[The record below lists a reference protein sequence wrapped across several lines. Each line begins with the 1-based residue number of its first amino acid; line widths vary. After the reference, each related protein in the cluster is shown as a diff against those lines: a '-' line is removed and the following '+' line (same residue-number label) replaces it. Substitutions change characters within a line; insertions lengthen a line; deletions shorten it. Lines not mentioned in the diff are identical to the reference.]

1 MPLRVSLQKGCL
13 KGQIF
18 ASENFLFK
26 KMKNTTFCE
35 HVLSIP
41 AKHAR
46 FLGRATFA
54 PSHLKKSASVTMTPL
69 ADRRSLRLCRIR
81 TQHIPMP
88 CSCRYSPENIHLPSD
103 TPLLPAPPQPPPC
116 RSTYGCCG
124 WVPAS
129 ASASFRL
136 LPPPSA
142 SASVH
147 PVRSASVRLPKPRQ
161 TWAASRER
169 VPLLRHASS
178 EVSVFQFHPFFR
190 KTLFL
195 WGTPPY

>member
-1 MPLRVSLQKGCL
+1 MSCQTPRNMPVFWGAPLSRPHTQK
-13 KGQIF
+13 Q
-18 ASENFLFK
+18 
-26 KMKNTTFCE
+26 
-35 HVLSIP
+35 SISP
-41 AKHAR
+41 
-46 FLGRATFA
+46 
-54 PSHLKKSASVTMTPL
+54 TMTPL
-69 ADRRSLRLCRIR
+69 TDRRPLRLRRSR
-81 TQHIPMP
+81 TRHIPM
-88 CSCRYSPENIHLPSD
+88 SCFRQCSPENIHLPSD

-147 PVRSASVRLPKPRQ
+147 PVRSACVRLPKPRQ
-161 TWAASRER
+161 TRAASRER

-178 EVSVFQFHPFFR
+178 EVSVVQFHPFFR
-190 KTLFL
+190 KTLSSGGPHPTKQRKGQPSNLKPFSGGNL
-195 WGTPPY
+195 CQNFVLTFCPQK